1 MTLLGLPV
9 RRPVATAMVFCA
21 LVLLGVAA
29 IAVIPVELLPPLSGE
44 TLWVNFA
51 RPGSEPEVVERELL
65 IPLERR
71 VLELEGVRETRG
83 RVEGSWGSLQVV
95 FERGT
100 DVKVRQLELQRIA
113 AELARS
119 QPRGTSVDVNA
130 FDLSEMSRFVLV
142 ATVSGGDDPVALRH
156 LVETE
161 IAPRLEAVPG
171 VARVRVMGAAPRQ
184 VTVTLDEDLAASLG
198 VDPDRVRATLA
209 RASARLAWAGTLR
222 AGTERHAV
230 LVDARPRGLVSLRE
244 VLVDPE
250 RGVRLG
256 HVARVEM
263 GAGRRETAFLV
274 DGRPGVGLVVF
285 KDEEAN
291 LVRLGREL
299 RARIDDLEAEFAS
312 RGLRFDV
319 GADAAEMVE
328 DQLHRL
334 ERLAAG
340 GFLVALIVLFLFLRQ
355 VRAVLVVA
363 IAVPVSLLLALAGL
377 YLLGD
382 SLNLVTLFGLAV
394 GIGML
399 VDNSIVV
406 HEAVQRRL
414 ERGDDEDAAALG
426 GVRRTVRAILAASAT
441 NAVVFLPLA
450 FLDLG
455 DSMVRSLL
463 GLVAVAILLPLLGSV
478 LVAVGLVPLLARHLA
493 APAARARLAALR
505 ERRRRFAGRFPPDRI
520 RELFSALI
528 SVSLR
533 RPARWL
539 AWAFLAVLL
548 TVVLGIPLVV
558 VGNAGGRQAARADQV
573 RIRVEFSRGRLPIA
587 NATGILSRLEAAARR
602 VPGVERTEAI
612 VDEEGGT
619 LTVRFVPEEKRPPG
633 PLAARVREAVEREAR
648 TIGGVRT
655 WDAESGGGRGGQA
668 DPGRRLLGAA
678 PREIT
683 ITGPDAERLLRIGQA
698 IAVRLRA
705 IPEVSAA
712 WTGVSER
719 RPVVD
724 VRPERLTLEAMGLT
738 PDRVL
743 PVLGTVRREGI
754 RMATG
759 WVLPDGREIPL
770 VLVSRERPRTR
781 VVRQLGEIPV
791 PTPAGPLPLRALATI
806 RRNPGPP
813 PIVHHDGRREIAV
826 RWHYRWDAPA
836 SGEARQALERRVRDA
851 VRGVHLPPGYALD
864 TGEAEATT
872 NWFRKVLVPV
882 VLLLYAVLAI
892 TFESLTLP
900 ILVLVAAPLT
910 LVGAVWAL
918 VVTGLPAD
926 MMGLFGALALLGLTV
941 NPAILLVDRMQQR
954 VRAGAASPA
963 AAAFAAVRER
973 ARPVL
978 MTTAT
983 TVAGL
988 WPMAIPTG
996 RDMEIWPPF
1005 AVVVMGGLAASTL
1018 MTLLVLPSGFVLL
1031 RRLDRVFGR
1040 LGPWVVAAWLALVA
1054 ATIAPLVGA
1063 GLLESLTWQI
1073 VTTVL
1078 VAAGWLALLALA
1090 FRRDGTPEPD
1100 TSAGPPPV
1108 DVRSLEKV
1116 YGRPGPLARALALPE
1131 QVARRALAA
1140 GLAPFDPR
1148 DAAAPLASA
1157 ALVALAGL
1165 WLGTHLA
1172 TFFWRTAWLLVAAA
1186 AGARAALALRRLRGR
1201 ADGIGRVE
1209 PGGPEGIVAFALPW
1223 VALVHLA
1230 VDGVAVPRIAGEDA
1244 WIGGRI
1250 VLLATAA
1257 LLTGFVQH
1265 GRQTALRLARG
1276 ELPERPAGGWLRPAR
1291 AAYRRFCARWFGF
1304 DLPRREVA
1312 ALRGISFRAERGMIG
1327 ILGPNGA
1334 GKTTLLRILAGILD
1348 PSRGS
1353 VRIGSVRL
1361 GALRRQLARW
1371 LGYLPQDFGLPG
1383 HLTARQYLAYWAIL
1397 YGIRPA
1403 ARRRERVERLLAEV
1417 GLADRADEPIAGYS
1431 GGMRQ
1436 RVAVARTLLRLPP
1449 VIVVDE
1455 PTVGL
1460 DPGERIRFRNL
1471 LVRLARERVVLF
1483 STHVVEDVAVTC
1495 PRVLVLSGGRI
1506 AWDGPPAELARV
1518 AAGRCWEVRL
1528 AGAEPAWPAGALV
1541 VDRAPAGPGETLFR
1555 VLADE
1560 RPHPAARPAEPTLED
1575 GYLWLMHHGR
1585 EETR

>member
-9 RRPVATAMVFCA
+9 RRPVATAMIFCA

-29 IAVIPVELLPPLSGE
+29 ITVIPVELLPPLSGE
-44 TLWVNFA
+44 TLWVNFS

-71 VLELEGVRETRG
+71 VLELRGVRETRG
-83 RVEGSWGSLQVV
+83 RIEGSWGSLQVV
-95 FERGT
+95 FEQGT

-198 VDPDRVRATLA
+198 VDPDRVRAALA

-222 AGTERHAV
+222 AGTERRAV
-230 LVDARPRGLVSLRE
+230 LVDARPRGLVSLRQ
-244 VLVDPE
+244 VLVDPR

-291 LVRLGREL
+291 LVRVGRDL
-299 RARIDDLEAEFAS
+299 RTRIGVLEDEFAP
-312 RGLRFDV
+312 RRIRFHV
-319 GADAAEMVE
+319 GTDAAKMVE

-340 GFLVALIVLFLFLRQ
+340 GFLVALVVLFLFLRQ
-355 VRAVLVVA
+355 FRAVLVVA

-539 AWAFLAVLL
+539 AWALLAVLL

-558 VGNAGGRQAARADQV
+558 VGSAGGRQAARADQV

-587 NATGILSRLEAAARR
+587 KATGILARLDDAARR

-619 LTVRFVPEEKRPPG
+619 LTVRFVPEERRPPG

-648 TIGGVRT
+648 AIGGVRT
-655 WDAESGGGRGGQA
+655 WDADSGGGRGGRG

-683 ITGPDAERLLRIGQA
+683 ISGPDAERLVRIGDA

-705 IPEVSAA
+705 IPEVSSA
-712 WTGVSER
+712 WTDVRDR
-719 RPVVD
+719 RPVLD
-724 VRPERLTLEAMGLT
+724 VRPDRLTLEAMGLT

-743 PVLGTVRREGI
+743 PVLGTVRREGV
-754 RMATG
+754 RMTTG
-759 WVLPDGREIPL
+759 WILPDGREIPL
-770 VLVSRERPRTR
+770 VLVGRERPRSR
-781 VVRQLGEIPV
+781 VVRQLGAIPV

-826 RWHYRWDAPA
+826 RWNYRWDAPT

-851 VRGVHLPPGYALD
+851 VRHVHLPPGYALD
-864 TGEAEATT
+864 TGEEEASTG
-872 NWFRKVLVPV
+872 WFRKVLVPV

-900 ILVLVAAPLT
+900 VLVLVSVPLT

-918 VVTGLPAD
+918 VFTGLPAD

-954 VRAGAASPA
+954 ARAGRSSA

-996 RDMEIWPPF
+996 RDMEIWPSF

-1040 LGPWVVAAWLALVA
+1040 LGPWVVVAWLALVA

-1063 GLLESLTWQI
+1063 GILQSLTWQL
-1073 VTTVL
+1073 VTTLL
-1078 VAAGWLALLALA
+1078 VAAGWLAVLALV
-1090 FRRDGTPEPD
+1090 FRRDETPVPD
-1100 TSAGPPPV
+1100 LSAGPPPV

-1116 YGRPGPLARALALPE
+1116 YGRPGPITWALALPE
-1131 QVARRALAA
+1131 RVARRALAA
-1140 GLAPFDPR
+1140 GLAPFEPR

-1157 ALVALAGL
+1157 ALIAIAAG

-1172 TFFWRTAWLLVAAA
+1172 TFFWRAAWLLLAAA
-1186 AGARAALALRRLRGR
+1186 AAARAVRELRRLRGR

-1209 PGGPEGIVAFALPW
+1209 PGGPEGILAFALPW
-1223 VALVHLA
+1223 LALIHLA
-1230 VDGVAVPRIAGEDA
+1230 VDGIAVPWITGEGA
-1244 WIGGRI
+1244 WVGGRV
-1250 VLLATAA
+1250 VLLAAAA
-1257 LLTGFVQH
+1257 LLVGFVQV
-1265 GRQTALRLARG
+1265 GRWTALRLAR
-1276 ELPERPAGGWLRPAR
+1276 EEIPERPAGGWFRPAR
-1291 AAYRRFCARWFGF
+1291 AAFRRFCARWFGF
-1304 DLPRREVA
+1304 DLPRREVP

-1334 GKTTLLRILAGILD
+1334 GKTTLLRLLAGILD

-1353 VRIGSVRL
+1353 IRIGGVRL
-1361 GALRRQLARW
+1361 GLLRRQLARW
-1371 LGYLPQDFGLPG
+1371 LGYLPQEFGLPG
-1383 HLTARQYLAYWAIL
+1383 HLTARQYLSYWAIL
-1397 YGIRPA
+1397 YGIGPA
-1403 ARRRERVERLLAEV
+1403 DRRRERVELLLGEV
-1417 GLADRADEPIAGYS
+1417 GLADRAGEPISGFS

-1495 PRVLVLSGGRI
+1495 PRVLVLADGRI
-1506 AWDGPPAELARV
+1506 AWDGPPPELARV

-1528 AGAEPAWPAGALV
+1528 GGAEPAWPTGSLV
-1541 VDRAPAGPGETLFR
+1541 VDRAPAAHGETVFR
-1555 VLADE
+1555 VLADTP
-1560 RPHPAARPAEPTLED
+1560 PHPDARPAEPTLED

-1585 EETR
+1585 EDVA

>member
-1 MTLLGLPV
+1 MSLLGLPV

-21 LVLLGVAA
+21 LVLLGVAGA
-29 IAVIPVELLPPLSGE
+29 LVLPVELLPPLAGE
-44 TLWVNFA
+44 TLWVTFV

-83 RVEGSWGSLQVV
+83 RVEGSAGSLQVT
-95 FERGT
+95 FETGT
-100 DVKVRQLELQRIA
+100 NTRVRQLELQRIA
-113 AELARS
+113 ADLARS

-142 ATVSGGDDPVALRH
+142 ASVSGGGDPVALRH

-184 VTVTLDEDLAASLG
+184 VTVTLDEDLAAALG
-198 VDPDRVRATLA
+198 VDPDRVRAALL
-209 RASARLAWAGTLR
+209 RASARMAWAGNLR
-222 AGTERHAV
+222 SGSERRAV
-230 LVDARPRGLVSLRE
+230 LVDGRPRGLASLER
-244 VLVDPE
+244 VLVDPA

-256 HVARVEM
+256 HVARVEL
-263 GAGRRETAFLV
+263 GAGRRESAFLV

-285 KDEEAN
+285 KDEEGN
-291 LVRLGREL
+291 LVRVGRALRARLDRLGRE
-299 RARIDDLEAEFAS
+299 FAP
-312 RGLRFDV
+312 RGIRFVV
-319 GADAAEMVE
+319 GTDAARMVE
-328 DQLHRL
+328 NQLRRL

-340 GFLVALIVLFLFLRQ
+340 GFVVALVVLFLFLRQ
-355 VRAVLVVA
+355 LRAVLVVA

-414 ERGDDEDAAALG
+414 ERGDDEERAAVG

-463 GLVAVAILLPLLGSV
+463 GLVAVSILLPLFGSV
-478 LVAVGLVPLLARHLA
+478 LVAIGLVPLLARYLA
-493 APAARARLAALR
+493 APAARARIAALR
-505 ERRRRFAGRFPPDRI
+505 ERRRRFAGRFPPDRL
-520 RELFSALI
+520 REVFAAL
-528 SVSLR
+528 VVLSLR

-539 AWAFLAVLL
+539 SWAFLAVLL
-548 TVVLGIPLVV
+548 TVVIGIPLVV
-558 VGNAGGRQAARADQV
+558 VGTAGGRQAPRADQA
-573 RIRVEFSRGRLPIA
+573 RIRVEFSRDRLPLA
-587 NATGILSRLEAAARR
+587 QATGIVRRLEEAARR
-602 VPGVERTEAI
+602 LPGVEHTEALI
-612 VDEEGGT
+612 DEQGAT
-619 LTVRFVPEEKRPPG
+619 MTVRFVPEERRPPG

-648 TIGGVRT
+648 AIGGVRT
-655 WDAESGGGRGGQA
+655 RDADSAGGRGGGG

-683 ITGPDAERLLRIGQA
+683 ITGPDAERLLRVA
-698 IAVRLRA
+698 EEVAARLRA
-705 IPEVSAA
+705 LPEVSSA
-712 WTGVSER
+712 WTDVRER
-719 RPVVD
+719 RPVLD
-724 VRPERLTLEAMGLT
+724 VRPDAVTLEAMGIT
-738 PDRVL
+738 PDLVL
-743 PVLGTVRREGI
+743 PVLATVRREGV
-754 RMATG
+754 RMRTG

-770 VLVSRERPRTR
+770 VLLGKERPRSR
-781 VVRQLGEIPV
+781 LVRQLGDIPV
-791 PTPAGPLPLRALATI
+791 STPAGPVPLRALATI
-806 RRNPGPP
+806 RKNPGPP

-826 RWHYRWDAPA
+826 RWAYRWDVPA
-836 SGEARQALERRVRDA
+836 SGEARQAVERRVRAA
-851 VRGVHLPPGYALD
+851 VRNVHLPPGFALD
-864 TGEAEATT
+864 TGREEVATG
-872 NWFRKVLVPV
+872 WFRKVLVPV
-882 VLLLYAVLAI
+882 VLLLYAVLAV

-900 ILVLVAAPLT
+900 VLVLVAAPLT
-910 LVGAVWAL
+910 LVGAVWGL
-918 VVTGLPAD
+918 VLTGLPAD

-954 VRAGAASPA
+954 VRAGFASPA
-963 AAAFAAVRER
+963 GAAWAAVRER

-988 WPMAIPTG
+988 WPMSIPTG
-996 RDMEIWPPF
+996 RDMEIWPSF

-1031 RRLDRVFGR
+1031 RRLDRTFGR
-1040 LGPWVVAAWLALVA
+1040 LGPWVVTAWLALVA
-1054 ATIAPLVGA
+1054 GTIAPLVA
-1063 GLLESLTWQI
+1063 GGVLESLAWQL
-1073 VTTVL
+1073 VTTGL
-1078 VAAGWLALLALA
+1078 VAAGWLALLALL
-1090 FRRDGTPEPD
+1090 FRREEAPAPD
-1100 TSAGPPPV
+1100 LSGGPPAV

-1116 YGRPGPLARALALPE
+1116 YGRPGPVSLALALPE
-1131 QVARRALAA
+1131 RVARRALAA
-1140 GLAPFDPR
+1140 GCAPFEPR
-1148 DAAAPLASA
+1148 DAVPPLASSLLLA
-1157 ALVALAGL
+1157 AAAA
-1165 WLGTHLA
+1165 WLGTHLSA
-1172 TFFWRTAWLLVAAA
+1172 FFWRTAWLLLAAA
-1186 AGARAALALRRLRGR
+1186 AGARAAREVRRLRGR
-1201 ADGIGRVE
+1201 ADGAGRVE
-1209 PGGPEGIVAFALPW
+1209 PGGPEGLVAFALPW
-1223 VALVHLA
+1223 IALVHQA
-1230 VDGVAVPRIAGEDA
+1230 VNDVAVPWIAGGDA
-1244 WIGGRI
+1244 WPGGRI
-1250 VLLATAA
+1250 VLLAAAAVLVAGVQAGRRTA
-1257 LLTGFVQH
+1257 LL
-1265 GRQTALRLARG
+1265 LARG
-1276 ELPERPAGGWLRPAR
+1276 ELAERPREGRLRLVRAGF
-1291 AAYRRFCARWFGF
+1291 RRFSARWFGF
-1304 DLPRREVA
+1304 DLPRREVP
-1312 ALRGISFRAERGMIG
+1312 ALRGITFRAERGMVG

-1353 VRIGSVRL
+1353 VRIGGVRL
-1361 GALRRQLARW
+1361 PLLRRTLARW
-1371 LGYLPQDFGLPG
+1371 LGYLPQEFGLPG
-1383 HLTARQYLAYWAIL
+1383 HLTARQYLSYWAIL

-1403 ARRRERVERLLAEV
+1403 ARRRERVESLLAET

-1495 PRVLVLSGGRI
+1495 PRVLVLAGGRI
-1506 AWDGPPAELARV
+1506 TWDGPPADLAGI
-1518 AAGRCWEVRL
+1518 AAGRCWEVRVT
-1528 AGAEPAWPAGALV
+1528 GPEPAWPPGAVV
-1541 VDRAPAGPGETLFR
+1541 VDRVPFREGETVVRL
-1555 VLADE
+1555 LSAGA
-1560 RPHPAARPAEPTLED
+1560 PHPSARRVEPRLED
-1575 GYLWLMHHGR
+1575 GYLWLMHH
-1585 EETR
+1585 ETEALR